1 MHTCIIHVTGANP
14 GLVSHFVKRAMLNI
28 ARDTGVELAK
38 KPTTKA
44 EWGALAKQLNIETI
58 HIAERDTQ
66 VCHGTGCKYIFTPE
80 YYFLGKKDFY
90 FFLDFLKSINCS
102 FQSFLFWRRDKPNI
116 SSPQH

>member
-1 MHTCIIHVTGANP
+1 MHAYMHTCIIHVTGANP

-80 YYFLGKKDFY
+80 YYFLGKR
-90 FFLDFLKSINCS
+90 FFF
-102 FQSFLFWRRDKPNI
+102 FWTF
-116 SSPQH
+116 